1 MTLTKQAVAE
11 KLVAYLHHEIGL
23 NQLVEWAELAM
34 MDGEFEEADAE
45 LIADVVARLGVA
57 DTRAFGLAWADCEKL
72 LRQLGYVT
80 RVEIVAA

>member
-1 MTLTKQAVAE
+1 
-11 KLVAYLHHEIGL
+11 
-23 NQLVEWAELAM
+23 M

-45 LIADVVARLGVA
+45 LIAEVVARLGVA